1 MAGLDFRRRRMFSV
15 YAVVILLVICCCVLS
30 ACDADRGVFDV
41 SGETVSE
48 PTHFI
53 AKLMYQLNDNIKV
66 FGWTVIAFTV
76 ILKLVLSPLDIW
88 QKVIS
93 RRNAKAM
100 ERMRPQLEALA
111 EKCGDDKQRYQQEQM
126 ALYKKEK
133 YSMVGACLPSLVTI
147 IVFIVLFAGFREMVG
162 YQFAQ
167 DYKSAHNVFQTSVN
181 RQLEEEWGVTD
192 ISLVDKTAENAEKYQ
207 NMISVAQD
215 EVYKFYFAPEQ
226 KEARGFLWIH
236 NVFVSDSWVE
246 GVPDY
251 LVVSGQSGFAM
262 SRITGV
268 MKDEYELVMHKVIGA
283 EEAGW
288 GKGAKWNGW
297 LLLPV
302 FSVALSFLS
311 QKLLTKSQGAPPPS
325 PNGKS
330 GDSMQANMK
339 MMQYFMPIMI
349 GVFALFYSAA
359 FALYTFTSSL
369 VAIVFQLVFT
379 LVGKILDKREASG
392 KGKFATGRR

>member
-1 MAGLDFRRRRMFSV
+1 MAGLDYRRRRMFTI
-15 YAVVILLVICCCVLS
+15 YAVAIMLILCALILT
-30 ACDADRGVFDV
+30 ACNADRGTFDV
-41 SGETVSE
+41 SGETVGE

-53 AKLMYQLNDNIKV
+53 AKLMYGLNENIKI
-66 FGWTVIAFTV
+66 FGWTVIVFTV

-88 QKVIS
+88 QRVVS

-111 EKCGDDKQRYQQEQM
+111 EKYGDDKQRYQQEQM

-133 YSMVGACLPSLVTI
+133 YSMLGACLPSLVTI
-147 IVFIVLFAGFREMVG
+147 IVFIVIFAGFREMVG

-167 DYKSAHNVFQTSVN
+167 DYKQSYNVFETAMTE
-181 RQLEEEWGVTD
+181 QLGEDYESMDMTQ
-192 ISLVDKTAENAEKYQ
+192 ENAEKYAAAVE
-207 NMISVAQD
+207 NAQQK
-215 EVYKFYFAPEQ
+215 VYDFYFSAEQ
-226 KEARGFLWIH
+226 VEARKFLWIH
-236 NVFVSDSWVE
+236 NIFVSDSWKE
-246 GVPDY
+246 GVPNY
-251 LVVSGQSGFAM
+251 LVVTGQEGFAM
-262 SRITGV
+262 SKITGV
-268 MKDEYELVMHKVIGA
+268 MKDEYELVMGKVIGA
-283 EEAGW
+283 DLAGY
-288 GKGAKWNGW
+288 GSGAKWNGL

-302 FSVALSFLS
+302 FSIVLSFLS
-311 QKLLTKSQGAPPPS
+311 QKLLTKSQGTPPPS

-369 VAIVFQLVFT
+369 VAIVFQLIFA
-379 LVGKILDKREASG
+379 LVGKILDKREERMAGGFASS
-392 KGKFATGRR
+392 RRK

>member
-1 MAGLDFRRRRMFSV
+1 MFTI
-15 YAVVILLVICCCVLS
+15 YAVAIMLILCALILT
-30 ACDADRGVFDV
+30 ACNADRGTFDV

-53 AKLMYQLNDNIKV
+53 AKLMYGLNENIKV
-66 FGWTVIAFTV
+66 FGWTVIVFTV

-88 QKVIS
+88 QRVVS

-111 EKCGDDKQRYQQEQM
+111 EKYGDDKQRYQQEQM

-133 YSMVGACLPSLVTI
+133 YSMLGACLPSLVTI
-147 IVFIVLFAGFREMVG
+147 IVFIVIFAGFREMVG

-167 DYKSAHNVFQTSVN
+167 DYKQSYNVFETAMTE
-181 RQLEEEWGVTD
+181 QLGEDYESMDMTQ
-192 ISLVDKTAENAEKYQ
+192 ENAEKYAAAVE
-207 NMISVAQD
+207 NAQQK
-215 EVYKFYFAPEQ
+215 VYDFYFSAEQ
-226 KEARGFLWIH
+226 VEARKFLWIH
-236 NVFVSDSWVE
+236 NIFVSDSWKE
-246 GVPDY
+246 GVPNY
-251 LVVSGQSGFAM
+251 LVVTGQEGFAM
-262 SRITGV
+262 SKITGV
-268 MKDEYELVMHKVIGA
+268 MKDEYELVMGKVIGA
-283 EEAGW
+283 DLAGY
-288 GKGAKWNGW
+288 GSGAKWNGL

-302 FSVALSFLS
+302 FSIVLSFLS
-311 QKLLTKSQGAPPPS
+311 QKLLTKSQGTPPPS

-369 VAIVFQLVFT
+369 VAIVFQLIFA
-379 LVGKILDKREASG
+379 LVGKILDKREERMAG
-392 KGKFATGRR
+392 GFAPSRRK

>member
-1 MAGLDFRRRRMFSV
+1 MAGLDYRRRRMFTI
-15 YAVVILLVICCCVLS
+15 YAVAIMLILCALILT
-30 ACDADRGVFDV
+30 ACNADRGTFDV
-41 SGETVSE
+41 SGETVGE

-53 AKLMYQLNDNIKV
+53 AKLMYGLNENIKI
-66 FGWTVIAFTV
+66 FGWTVIVFTV

-88 QKVIS
+88 QRVVS

-111 EKCGDDKQRYQQEQM
+111 EKYGDDKQRYQQEQM

-133 YSMVGACLPSLVTI
+133 YSMLGACLPSLVTI
-147 IVFIVLFAGFREMVG
+147 IVFIVIFAGFREMVG

-167 DYKSAHNVFQTSVN
+167 DYKQSYNVFETAMTE
-181 RQLEEEWGVTD
+181 QLGEDYESMDMTQ
-192 ISLVDKTAENAEKYQ
+192 ENAEKYAAAVE
-207 NMISVAQD
+207 NAQQK
-215 EVYKFYFAPEQ
+215 VYDFYFSAEQ
-226 KEARGFLWIH
+226 VEARKFLWIH
-236 NVFVSDSWVE
+236 NIFVSDSWKE
-246 GVPDY
+246 GVPNY
-251 LVVSGQSGFAM
+251 LVVTGQEGFAM
-262 SRITGV
+262 SKITGV
-268 MKDEYELVMHKVIGA
+268 MKDEYELVMGKVIGA
-283 EEAGW
+283 DLAGY
-288 GKGAKWNGW
+288 GSGAKWNGL

-302 FSVALSFLS
+302 FSIVLSFLS
-311 QKLLTKSQGAPPPS
+311 QKLLTKSQGTPPPS

-369 VAIVFQLVFT
+369 VAIVFQLIFA
-379 LVGKILDKREASG
+379 LVGKILDKREERMAG
-392 KGKFATGRR
+392 GFAPSRRK

>member
-1 MAGLDFRRRRMFSV
+1 MAGLDYRRRRMFTI
-15 YAVVILLVICCCVLS
+15 YAVAIMLILCALILT
-30 ACDADRGVFDV
+30 ACNADRGTFDV

-53 AKLMYQLNDNIKV
+53 AKLMYGLNENIKI
-66 FGWTVIAFTV
+66 FGWTVIVFTV

-88 QKVIS
+88 QRVVS

-111 EKCGDDKQRYQQEQM
+111 EKYGDDKQRYQQEQM

-133 YSMVGACLPSLVTI
+133 YSMLGACLPSLVTI
-147 IVFIVLFAGFREMVG
+147 IVFIVIFAGFREMVG

-167 DYKSAHNVFQTSVN
+167 DYKQSYNVFETAMTEYFEGEDYES
-181 RQLEEEWGVTD
+181 LEMTQ
-192 ISLVDKTAENAEKYQ
+192 ENAERYADAVE
-207 NMISVAQD
+207 IAQQK
-215 EVYKFYFAPEQ
+215 VYDFYFSAEQ
-226 KEARGFLWIH
+226 VEARKFLWIH
-236 NVFVSDSWVE
+236 NIFVSDSWKE
-246 GVPDY
+246 GVPNY
-251 LVVSGQSGFAM
+251 LVVTGQEGFAM
-262 SRITGV
+262 SKITGV
-268 MKDEYELVMHKVIGA
+268 MKDEYELVMGKVIGA
-283 EEAGW
+283 DLAGY
-288 GKGAKWNGW
+288 GSGAKWNGL

-302 FSVALSFLS
+302 FSIVLSFLS
-311 QKLLTKSQGAPPPS
+311 QKLLTKSQGTPPPS

-369 VAIVFQLVFT
+369 VAIVFQLIFA
-379 LVGKILDKREASG
+379 LVGKILDKREERMAGGFASS
-392 KGKFATGRR
+392 RRK

>member
-1 MAGLDFRRRRMFSV
+1 MAGLDYRRRRMFTI
-15 YAVVILLVICCCVLS
+15 YAVAIMLILCALILT
-30 ACDADRGVFDV
+30 ACNADRGTFDV

-53 AKLMYQLNDNIKV
+53 AKLMYGLNENIKI
-66 FGWTVIAFTV
+66 FGWTVIVFTV

-88 QKVIS
+88 QRVVS

-111 EKCGDDKQRYQQEQM
+111 EKYGDDKQRYQQEQM

-133 YSMVGACLPSLVTI
+133 YSMLGACLPSLVTI
-147 IVFIVLFAGFREMVG
+147 IVFIVIFAGFREMVG

-167 DYKSAHNVFQTSVN
+167 DYKQSYNVFETAMTE
-181 RQLEEEWGVTD
+181 QLGEDYESMDMTQ
-192 ISLVDKTAENAEKYQ
+192 ENAEKYAAAVE
-207 NMISVAQD
+207 NAQQK
-215 EVYKFYFAPEQ
+215 VYDFYFSAEQ
-226 KEARGFLWIH
+226 VEARKFLWIH
-236 NVFVSDSWVE
+236 NIFVSDSWKE
-246 GVPDY
+246 GVPNY
-251 LVVSGQSGFAM
+251 LVVTGQEGFAM
-262 SRITGV
+262 SKITGV
-268 MKDEYELVMHKVIGA
+268 MKDEYELVMGKVIGA
-283 EEAGW
+283 DLAGY
-288 GKGAKWNGW
+288 GSGAKWNGL

-302 FSVALSFLS
+302 FSIVLSFLS
-311 QKLLTKSQGAPPPS
+311 QKLLTKSQGTPPPS

-369 VAIVFQLVFT
+369 VAIVFQLIFA
-379 LVGKILDKREASG
+379 LVGKILDKREERMAG
-392 KGKFATGRR
+392 GFAPSRRK

>member
-1 MAGLDFRRRRMFSV
+1 MAGLDYRRRRMFTI
-15 YAVVILLVICCCVLS
+15 YAVAIMLILCALILT
-30 ACDADRGVFDV
+30 ACNADRGTFDV

-53 AKLMYQLNDNIKV
+53 AKLMYGLNENIKI
-66 FGWTVIAFTV
+66 FGWTVIVFTV

-88 QKVIS
+88 QRVVS

-111 EKCGDDKQRYQQEQM
+111 EKYGDDKQRYQQEQM

-133 YSMVGACLPSLVTI
+133 YSMLGACLPSLVTI
-147 IVFIVLFAGFREMVG
+147 IVFIVIFAGFREMVG

-167 DYKSAHNVFQTSVN
+167 DYKQSYNVFETAMTEYFEGEDYES
-181 RQLEEEWGVTD
+181 LEMTQ
-192 ISLVDKTAENAEKYQ
+192 ENAERYADAVE
-207 NMISVAQD
+207 IAQQK
-215 EVYKFYFAPEQ
+215 VYDFYFSAEQ
-226 KEARGFLWIH
+226 VEARKFLWIH
-236 NVFVSDSWVE
+236 NIFVSDSWKE
-246 GVPDY
+246 GVPNY
-251 LVVSGQSGFAM
+251 LVVTGQEGFAM
-262 SRITGV
+262 SKITGV
-268 MKDEYELVMHKVIGA
+268 MKDEYELVMGKVIGA
-283 EEAGW
+283 DLAGY
-288 GKGAKWNGW
+288 GSGAKWNGL

-302 FSVALSFLS
+302 FSIVLSFLS
-311 QKLLTKSQGAPPPS
+311 QKLLTKSQGTPPPS

-369 VAIVFQLVFT
+369 VAIVFQLIFA
-379 LVGKILDKREASG
+379 LVGKILDKREKRMAG
-392 KGKFATGRR
+392 GFAPSRRK